1 MSEEF
6 NISEEDLLPR
16 LPCDNE
22 IASDTYENVITNHI
36 DSAIDAFFDELS
48 EPESLSGSESESL
61 SGSESE
67 SLSGSGSDSDS
78 DSESDSDFGTSFE
91 SYMLSE
97 LYSLKSITTKHSN
110 ILVCIYILFIYIQ
123 LYIYYIMFCHNS
135 TDASI
140 TTSNITDLV
149 IFNPFN

>member
-48 EPESLSGSESESL
+48 EPESL